1 LILLDTHVLVWL
13 DKESPRLGP
22 KCRSAVDDALA
33 DDALAVSAISFWEV
47 SMLVAKGRL
56 AMELKLD
63 TWRKDL
69 LAAGLREVP
78 LDGRIGIR
86 AASLPELHGDPAD
99 RLIAATALEC
109 GGVLATADERL
120 LAWQADLQRLDA
132 TL

>member
-1 LILLDTHVLVWL
+1 M
-13 DKESPRLGP
+13 
-22 KCRSAVDDALA
+22 ADDALA

-47 SMLVAKGRL
+47 SMLVAKGRI
-56 AMELKLD
+56 AMDVALD
-63 TWRKDL
+63 AWRKDL

-86 AASLPELHGDPAD
+86 AASLRDLHGDPAD
-99 RLIAATALEC
+99 RLIAATAILS

-120 LAWQADLQRLDA
+120 LAWQADLQSLDA